1 MCMFDHNMFKN
12 ALQPLSS
19 PDSQTATLVAEW
31 DFAASEKIYIKATP
45 TLNMQLGVQRII
57 PTLQEYLGIFSKK
70 KHV

>member
-1 MCMFDHNMFKN
+1 MFRFDHNMFKN

-19 PDSQTATLVAEW
+19 HDSQTATLVAQS
-31 DFAASEKIYIKATP
+31 DFAASEKIYVKATP